1 VYMMK
6 KQDINRY
13 IIVFFITLAVFITA
27 GTLSSFFNQRKINE
41 VKKIQDKI
49 SIDILSNETQF
60 QLLQELSCKDVSKS
74 TLSKELNELADKI
87 TYSETNI
94 KNQDDVN
101 ELKRYY
107 GILQIK
113 DYLLSKKLKEKCK
126 INTESIFYFYTTKEN
141 CTECD
146 KQAIVLT
153 QLRQKYPDLRVYSFD
168 YNSSLSALQ
177 TLVKIFKISDKALP
191 ALVINEDAYTGF
203 KSAEDIEKLLPAL
216 VLEKKKQDEEKAR
229 LLKLEESK
237 K

>member
-1 VYMMK
+1 MMK
-6 KQDINRY
+6 KQDISRY
-13 IIVFFITLAVFITA
+13 FIVFFITLAVFITA

-60 QLLQELSCKDVSKS
+60 QLLQELSCRDVSKS

-87 TYSETNI
+87 TYSEANI
-94 KNQDDVN
+94 KNQEDVN

-126 INTESIFYFYTTKEN
+126 INTELIFYFYTTKEN

-146 KQAIVLT
+146 KQSIVLT

-168 YNSSLSALQ
+168 YSSSLSALQ
-177 TLVKIFKISDKALP
+177 TLINIFKISDTALP
-191 ALVINEDAYTGF
+191 ALVINEDTYTGF
-203 KSAEDIEKLLPAL
+203 KSAEEIEKLLPAL
-216 VLEKKKQDEEKAR
+216 VLEKKKQDAEKAK
-229 LLKLEESK
+229 LLKLEEENK